1 MRAITDKEIR
11 VRRIPG
17 GYSIEFRGLHVDSS
31 FQVIEREDEKPA
43 RYTHVEYERDQ
54 GLYISEEEPNKGTIR
69 ANEDP
74 HVLVHNKRGWG
85 LTAEKVWSDADYM
98 EKHDDIYIAVY
109 VKKSAEGEPELL
121 EGTVRRL
128 KSPSTSLYYCFDE
141 LEEDTDF
148 DDYEI
153 FEVLLTNPVCDTD
166 GNVTSYSAIEKISE
180 GGTLTVGGKPKNK
193 AHQEGFTYDVDYTKG
208 EATGGGEDI
217 ENVRTDTIENTRQG
231 IKLIKTDWNGQVLPG
246 AVFTLKDE
254 DGVSIGADSYT
265 SDADGLITIAYLDPG
280 TAYTLEETVALSGF
294 QKPSGA
300 WSVEVG
306 NNVVS
311 VSGDAGSY
319 EIIQAQGNEMA
330 VVILKDKGFSLQAVK
345 VDADNENNTLA
356 GAVFALYKQVEA
368 AGGMVRDQRPIP
380 GYEALTAESDGVIP
394 GITSALKEGVYY
406 LSEVTSPSGYKA
418 LGGDLVFTVSK
429 DGIVEIPSHVDSD
442 DPASVFILNNAA
454 AQTVTNWIASEENE
468 GHVTYTIT
476 IPNEVA
482 GVPVKILKV
491 DQSRNPLA
499 GAEFSLSGNGISE
512 DGLVSTLRE
521 IEVPGEEGQTVTE
534 ALIYENAALPVGEYT
549 LTETGTPSGY
559 NDLEGDVT
567 ISVGSTSTGIV
578 VTAKIG
584 ETEIEYPK
592 VAKNPSTGEWT
603 VEITNQS
610 GAVLPYTGGP
620 GTEFIRLL
628 GVFLTVLAEAGL
640 VIVKRRRD
648 AVR

>member
-1 MRAITDKEIR
+1 MWGRDLLCRWLQYPEGSLGTDCGRNLRQMRW
-11 VRRIPG
+11 
-17 GYSIEFRGLHVDSS
+17 
-31 FQVIEREDEKPA
+31 
-43 RYTHVEYERDQ
+43 YERDQ
-54 GLYISEEEPNKGTIR
+54 GSYISEEEPNRGTIR

-98 EKHDDIYIAVY
+98 DSHDDIYIAVY

-128 KSPSTSLYYCFDE
+128 KSPSASLYYYFDE

-153 FEVLLTNPVCDTD
+153 FEVLLTDPVCDAD
-166 GNVTSYSAIEKISE
+166 GNVTSYSAIEKIAE

-280 TAYTLEETVALSGF
+280 TAYTLEETVTPSGF
-294 QKPSGA
+294 QKPSDA
-300 WSVEVG
+300 WSVEVE

-356 GAVFALYKQVEA
+356 GAAFALYKQVEA

-380 GYEALTAESDGVIP
+380 GYEALTTESDGVIP

-418 LGGDLVFTVSK
+418 LGG
-429 DGIVEIPSHVDSD
+429 E
-442 DPASVFILNNAA
+442 
-454 AQTVTNWIASEENE
+454 
-468 GHVTYTIT
+468 
-476 IPNEVA
+476 
-482 GVPVKILKV
+482 
-491 DQSRNPLA
+491 
-499 GAEFSLSGNGISE
+499 
-512 DGLVSTLRE
+512 
-521 IEVPGEEGQTVTE
+521 
-534 ALIYENAALPVGEYT
+534 
-549 LTETGTPSGY
+549 
-559 NDLEGDVT
+559 
-567 ISVGSTSTGIV
+567 
-578 VTAKIG
+578 
-584 ETEIEYPK
+584 
-592 VAKNPSTGEWT
+592 
-603 VEITNQS
+603 
-610 GAVLPYTGGP
+610 VLPYTGGP
-620 GTEFIRLL
+620 GTEFFRLL
-628 GVFLTVLAEAGL
+628 GVFLTVLAGAGL

-648 AVR
+648 AAS